1 MFEATSHNIR
11 VEVRP
16 AYLKGQS
23 DPDNAYYF
31 FSYHVK
37 IHNEGDNQVQ
47 LLRRHWIITD
57 ASGQIE
63 EVEGEGVVGLQPTLR
78 PGETFEY
85 SSFCPLPTPTGSMTG
100 TYLMKGS
107 SGDPIEVQ
115 IPHFILCEPGH
126 YH

>member
-1 MFEATSHNIR
+1 MFEATTNNIR

-16 AYLKGQS
+16 TYMQGQS

-31 FSYHVK
+31 FSYHVR
-37 IHNEGDNQVQ
+37 IHNESDQQVQ
-47 LLRRHWIITD
+47 LMRRHWIITD
-57 ASGQIE
+57 SSGTVE

-85 SSFCPLPTPTGSMTG
+85 SSFCPLATPTGSMTG
-100 TYLMKGS
+100 TYLMMGNKGEAL
-107 SGDPIEVQ
+107 EVQ
-115 IPHFILCEPGH
+115 IPQFILSEPNH